1 MSKLIIRDDVAP
13 AIIFDENTATY
24 VSVYAGR
31 VFDADDPFARAHREL
46 FDRGVEQATA
56 SPGEKRNTKRV
67 A

>member
-13 AIIFDENTATY
+13 ATIYDANTATY
-24 VSVYAGR
+24 VPVFAGKA
-31 VFDADDPFARAHREL
+31 FDVDDPFVREHREL

-56 SPGEKRNTKRV
+56 SPGEKRNAKRV